1 MEKINKFWNSF
12 RNGVIIWIF
21 SYFVYYLVAVCVND
35 IEAYNN
41 QIMKMTDGLNFFIQV
56 IVSGLAY
63 VVIEMFILDF
73 MRRIVKAVDTDRP
86 KDVVKNMLLA
96 LVIIVIEFS
105 ILNYIKVEDIISEEI
120 FLIMMFVLIMEG
132 IVYTIKQSIDSYK
145 INKKISQLNEEK
157 ENK

>member
-1 MEKINKFWNSF
+1 MEKVNKFWNSF

-21 SYFVYYLVAVCVND
+21 SYFVYYLVAVSAND

-41 QIMKMTDGLNFFIQV
+41 QIIKMTNGLNFFIQV
-56 IVSGLAY
+56 IVSGIAY

-73 MRRIVKAVDTDRP
+73 MRRIVKAVDTDKP
-86 KDVVKNMLLA
+86 KDVFKNMILA
-96 LVIIVIEFS
+96 VIIVVAEFCV
-105 ILNYIKVEDIISEEI
+105 LNYIKVEDIISEEI

-132 IVYTIKQSIDSYK
+132 IIYTIKQSIDSYK
-145 INKKISQLNEEK
+145 INKKLGQLNEEK